1 MRRLKNLLKSIPC
14 VPFLYSSLLKLGQ
27 CIRSKSTENVFSEI
41 YQKNHWGSDE
51 SVSGTG
57 SVLSQTEKIAQELP
71 RVFKELGATSI
82 LDIPCGDF
90 NWMQQ
95 VDLRGIDYIG
105 AEIVQEL
112 VQKNKE
118 TYESSSVRFEHLNLL
133 EDDLPAVDVI
143 FCRDCLVHLSFKDI
157 ARALQN
163 VCRSQSKYL
172 LVTTFTERSKNVDI
186 ATGQWRPINLQMPP
200 FNLPAPIRV
209 ISEQCS
215 EGEGDYEDKVLALW
229 KIEDISQFIA
239 VGS

>member
-1 MRRLKNLLKSIPC
+1 
-14 VPFLYSSLLKLGQ
+14 
-27 CIRSKSTENVFSEI
+27 
-41 YQKNHWGSDE
+41 
-51 SVSGTG
+51 
-57 SVLSQTEKIAQELP
+57 
-71 RVFKELGATSI
+71 
-82 LDIPCGDF
+82 
-90 NWMQQ
+90 MQQ

-118 TYESSSVRFEHLNLL
+118 TYESSSVRCEHLNLL
-133 EDDLPAVDVI
+133 EDELPAVDVI

-172 LVTTFTERSKNVDI
+172 LITTFTECSKNVDI

-215 EGEGDYEDKVLALW
+215 EGEGDYQDKVLALW
-229 KIEDISQFIA
+229 AVEEIFKNPWCSSLTVNRRPNHNEYNKTSGLISRAIT
-239 VGS
+239 VSLPRVPGCGSH